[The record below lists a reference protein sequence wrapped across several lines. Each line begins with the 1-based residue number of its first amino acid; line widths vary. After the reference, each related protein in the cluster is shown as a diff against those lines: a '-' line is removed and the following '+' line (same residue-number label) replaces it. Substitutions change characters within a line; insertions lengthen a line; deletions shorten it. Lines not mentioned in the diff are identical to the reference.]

1 MKDNHSD
8 YLPLKTFNIM
18 SFWKGLGWAVAMG
31 AGTAAGSYIFGYGI
45 QKGKEAIE
53 ARQAAKNQPKQDGK

>member
-1 MKDNHSD
+1 
-8 YLPLKTFNIM
+8 M

-31 AGTAAGSYIFGYGI
+31 AGTAAGSYVFGYGI

-53 ARQAAKNQPKQDGK
+53 ARQAAKNQPKQAGK